1 MADVLKVKFTA
12 VDDTNGEEIICA
24 APSNDT
30 VTVLSITICERAGAD
45 EAFNIF
51 ARDGAGSTDTYIY
64 DSQSLPAASTFE
76 HTSKIVLESTDD
88 LVIQFDSAATADVVV
103 SYLQQDN

>member
-1 MADVLKVKFTA
+1 MADLLKVKFTA
-12 VDDTNGEEIICA
+12 VGDANEHIICA
-24 APSNDT
+24 APSGDT

-45 EAFNIF
+45 ELFNIF

-64 DSQSLPAASTFE
+64 DSQSLPAAATFE
-76 HTSKIVLESTDD
+76 HTSKIVLETTDD
-88 LVIQFDSAATADVVV
+88 LVIQFDSSATADVVV

>member
-1 MADVLKVKFTA
+1 MAEVLKVNFTA
-12 VDDTNGEEIICA
+12 VGGDSNEHIVCA

-30 VTVLSITICERAGAD
+30 VTILSITICERAGAD
-45 EAFNIF
+45 EAFNLF

-76 HTSKIVLESTDD
+76 HTSKLVLETTDD
-88 LVIQFDSAATADVVV
+88 LVIQFDSSATADVIV

>member
-12 VDDTNGEEIICA
+12 VSNTNGETIICA

-30 VTVLSITICERAGAD
+30 VTILSITVCERAGAD
-45 EAFNIF
+45 EAFNLF
-51 ARDGAGSTDTYIY
+51 ARDGAGATDTYIY
-64 DSQSLPAASTFE
+64 DSQSLPASATFE